1 MSNYVQVTIGR
12 VFRRVLREWGYE
24 PEQWIESASA
34 SEKMR
39 VSDCVN
45 TAFRHIWQLRIWP
58 QFTVVKRIL
67 WRAEWNAETTYFVG
81 DEVAYRNADG
91 IVGYYRAVTDS
102 IGAVPNNSAAW
113 EDCKGTMLPTVKYS
127 EHLIDEL
134 DLLKGCYDQHPER
147 YRGARCYEMC
157 RSAMG
162 ATCSEI
168 EYPLEPYIVYRPLC
182 AEFSWAAYDATKA
195 YGLGD
200 VVFLG
205 DSCYEA
211 VRATQGENPAVT
223 IDAWREI
230 LFPQIFEDYVCM
242 TAAAQRMQDVDGRA
256 RQLEKAAAEADR
268 LVDLCCG
275 QISYNKR
282 AKVRVI

>member
-1 MSNYVQVTIGR
+1 MSNYVQVTVGR

-24 PEQWIESASA
+24 PDQWIASA
-34 SEKMR
+34 TPAEKMR

-67 WRAEWNAETTYFVG
+67 WRDEWSSEQTYFTD
-81 DEVAYRNADG
+81 DEVAYRKADG
-91 IVGYYRAVTDS
+91 TVGYYRAVRNT
-102 IGAVPNNSAAW
+102 IGEEPAVSAAW
-113 EDCKGTMLPTVKYS
+113 VDCVGTMLPTIKYS
-127 EHLIDEL
+127 EHLIDEM
-134 DLLKGCYDQHPER
+134 DLLRGCYDEHPER
-147 YRGARCYEMC
+147 YRGARSYELC

-182 AEFSWAAYDATKA
+182 AEFSWAAYDVSKA

-211 VRATQGENPAVT
+211 VRATQGEDPAVT

-268 LVDLCCG
+268 LVELCCG